1 MSKISKMQA
10 FNQKY
15 DYGKRAGYQVSR
27 LETTYLEKGAHWEKA
42 PQVYQ
47 ITVLDFNYAPKS
59 GGNVTTTAAEA
70 PVSRYALRTTDGR
83 ELTDSLNVIFIELPK
98 TALLEESVETNTPL
112 ENWAVFLK
120 NADNPAKQGII
131 EKLVKKEAG
140 LMQARESL
148 SSISGDKELWI
159 AQYRQEMIE
168 RDIRS
173 GLSAARQEGIQ
184 EGIQEGV
191 EKGIKIGEEKGI
203 KIGEEKGSQK
213 KGIQIAKKYMALGHS
228 AEEAAAFAEIDVAEL
243 R

>member
-1 MSKISKMQA
+1 MQA

-15 DYGKRAGYQVSR
+15 DYGKRAEYQVAR
-27 LETTYLEKGAHWEKA
+27 LETTYLERGDSWETA

-47 ITVLDFNYAPKS
+47 ITVLDFNYAAK
-59 GGNVTTTAAEA
+59 GGGKDTPTAAKA
-70 PVSRYALRTTDGR
+70 PVSRYAMRTADGR
-83 ELTDSLNVIFIELPK
+83 VLSDRLNVIFIELPK

-131 EKLVKKEAG
+131 QKLVEKEAG
-140 LMQARESL
+140 LMQAREIL
-148 SSISGDKELWI
+148 SSISGDKNMWV
-159 AQYRQEMIE
+159 AQYRQEMFE

-184 EGIQEGV
+184 EGV
-191 EKGIKIGEEKGI
+191 EKGI